1 MKFCQGPDCHMHKTK
16 DRIKGTKGSKTY
28 QTRRRPNFYYGNH
41 NFCDQRCLYDWINKY
56 IEQGLDHFGRTTEVK
71 HLTEQNAWTKTYDW
85 NSNHDRFY
93 VYLFKSGWCNMN
105 KRDEEI
111 QDQIIKGMYKIF
123 DKLEKRIATL
133 EKVLASHAKCIGEMR
148 EDKKDDA

>member
-1 MKFCQGPDCHMHKTK
+1 MSDLILCQGPDCHTYHTK
-16 DRIKGTKGSKTY
+16 DRLKGPKGNKTY
-28 QTRRRPNFYYGNH
+28 QTRRRSNFYYGNH

-93 VYLFKSGWCNMN
+93 VYRNGITNEQRPLTREQYHDTSYTLNT
-105 KRDEEI
+105 E
-111 QDQIIKGMYKIF
+111 
-123 DKLEKRIATL
+123 RIT
-133 EKVLASHAKCIGEMR
+133 
-148 EDKKDDA
+148 